1 MLLYVGLN
9 ITVRSANV
17 ELQDMHIHIKSKI
30 ICRKEILNIAVLH
43 SLIGKVGFDHSTG
56 NDDNISPKLKAF
68 GELEKMVRPIP
79 ELDYKKELEDA
90 RDEKYG
96 RSD

>member
-1 MLLYVGLN
+1 MTILRQQAVQLVQQIPEDQMPN
-9 ITVRSANV
+9 II
-17 ELQDMHIHIKSKI
+17 QY
-30 ICRKEILNIAVLH
+30 LH
-43 SLIGKVGFDHSTG
+43 SLIGNVGFDHSTD
-56 NDDNISPKLKAF
+56 NDANISPKLKAF

-79 ELDYKKELEDA
+79 ELDYKKELQDA

>member
-1 MLLYVGLN
+1 MTILRQQAVQLVQQIPEDQMPN
-9 ITVRSANV
+9 II
-17 ELQDMHIHIKSKI
+17 QY
-30 ICRKEILNIAVLH
+30 LH
-43 SLIGKVGFDHSTG
+43 SLTGKVGFDHSTD
-56 NDDNISPKLKAF
+56 NDANISPKSKAF

-79 ELDYKKELEDA
+79 ELDYKKELQDA